1 MIGWALAFAW
11 AFAWRWGDSSQHA
24 TCPHSRHIR
33 RCSQGVP
40 TAKHSSHPSTD
51 SGSRL
56 SLMWARCPHQGMP
69 TQGRTNTYSR
79 DSHRR
84 AISKCR
90 HATRRTGEPPVAG
103 ARTTRV
109 TVPAYAPWRSDQWRT
124 VLPPRLPLARV
135 RRAGVAADP
144 RQVGACGSIRRLPRG
159 EAQDASRALSSWA
172 RPSRTATERTRRRTP

>member
-1 MIGWALAFAW
+1 MIGWPLAFAW
-11 AFAWRWGDSSQHA
+11 AFAWRWGDSSQQA

-40 TAKHSSHPSTD
+40 AAKHSSHPSTD

-56 SLMWARCPHQGMP
+56 SLMWARCPHLAIP
-69 TQGRTNTYSR
+69 TQSRTNTDSR

-103 ARTTRV
+103 APNDARHRTGV
-109 TVPAYAPWRSDQWRT
+109 RT
-124 VLPPRLPLARV
+124 PGGLP
-135 RRAGVAADP
+135 RRRIVMP
-144 RQVGACGSIRRLPRG
+144 RRLPRTCSAG
-159 EAQDASRALSSWA
+159 RVASGP
-172 RPSRTATERTRRRTP
+172 RPLGACGPMRPLPGGAKRRTLQEHVLLGKDRRVRRDRAHAA